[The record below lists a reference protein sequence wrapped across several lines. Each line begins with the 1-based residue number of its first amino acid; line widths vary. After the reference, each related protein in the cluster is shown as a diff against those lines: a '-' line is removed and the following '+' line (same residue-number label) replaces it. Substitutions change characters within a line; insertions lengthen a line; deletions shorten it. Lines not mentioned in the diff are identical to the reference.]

1 MRFKEETQLQPKKIP
16 FSILFFAPLYF
27 VVRFSVHMDLFYFT
41 LYGCM
46 EKDIRAFYAFVS
58 VLIFKVMFNKL
69 LFKTLNF
76 QGERIAIRNYLDLVK
91 KEQTNEE
98 KARKIRKYLFSKN

>member
-1 MRFKEETQLQPKKIP
+1 MRFKEETQPQPKKI
-16 FSILFFAPLYF
+16 SLSVLFLSVVYF
-27 VVRFSVHMDLFYFT
+27 VVKFSVYMDLFYFT

-46 EKDIRAFYAFVS
+46 EKDIRAFYTFVS
-58 VLIFKVMFNKL
+58 MLIFKIMFNKL

-76 QGERIAIRNYLDLVK
+76 QGERIAIRNYLNLVK

-98 KARKIRKYLFSKN
+98 KAEKIRKYLFSKN

>member
-1 MRFKEETQLQPKKIP
+1 MRFKEEPQPQQKKIP

-27 VVRFSVHMDLFYFT
+27 VVKFSVYMDLFYFT

-58 VLIFKVMFNKL
+58 LLIFKVMFNKL

-76 QGERIAIRNYLDLVK
+76 QGERIAIRNYLDLAK
-91 KEQTNEE
+91 KEQSNEE
-98 KARKIRKYLFSKN
+98 KARKVKDFLFSKN